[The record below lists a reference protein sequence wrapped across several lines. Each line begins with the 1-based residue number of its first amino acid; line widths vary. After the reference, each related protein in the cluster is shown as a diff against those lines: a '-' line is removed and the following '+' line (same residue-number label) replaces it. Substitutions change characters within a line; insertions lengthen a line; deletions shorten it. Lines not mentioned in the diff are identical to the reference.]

1 MKREDEGT
9 RTLAGKKR
17 ILEVSDSEGQ
27 RAYNAAI
34 CERQGFDVIQARCGH
49 EAYRLYRKYRP
60 FALVLTDLYFYD
72 SIPEPSLKKT
82 NTIRDGIRFAL
93 AIRKLAPEQKIV
105 IHTGA
110 SGLREILPKDL
121 ADVPVLVKP
130 YRISELQ
137 SLLEPS

>member
-34 CERQGFDVIQARCGH
+34 CERQGFEVIQACCGD
-49 EAYRLYRKYRP
+49 EAYKLYRKYRP

-72 SIPEPSLKKT
+72 SIPEPRWKKIRRSGTEFDLHWRSGSL
-82 NTIRDGIRFAL
+82 
-93 AIRKLAPEQKIV
+93 P
-105 IHTGA
+105 
-110 SGLREILPKDL
+110 
-121 ADVPVLVKP
+121 
-130 YRISELQ
+130 
-137 SLLEPS
+137 PSRNS